1 MERPKGVT
9 VIAILN
15 FLGAAGAILLVLG
28 VGLTG
33 KPLADFMPELGE
45 FPLDPALLQAVF
57 TGALLFSAL
66 ISAVLG
72 LGLWK
77 LQNWARIVA
86 FVFAC
91 LSVLGNLF
99 GVIGAAAQA
108 KDREL
113 LTGIV
118 TLAYN
123 GWIIWYLWQPHVKQ
137 AFAKAPPGPPA
148 TPGSSEPPPGD
159 SNPQP

>member
-15 FLGAAGAILLVLG
+15 FLGAAGAILLVFSAG
-28 VGLTG
+28 VTKKTLSD
-33 KPLADFMPELGE
+33 LMPELGE

-66 ISAVLG
+66 ISVVLG

-77 LQNWARIVA
+77 LQNWARIVV

-123 GWIIWYLWQPHVKQ
+123 GWIVWYLWQPHVKQ
-137 AFAKAPPGPPA
+137 AFAKVPPTPPA
-148 TPGSSEPPPGD
+148 STLPPSPPPGD